1 MIKHQETHPSLDVE
15 GCFGCK
21 IAWVGVAPSAA
32 PTRGGGARVAQIA
45 AKDKVLEKDLDAYK
59 RLRDEGLQPHNVDGS
74 AKIEQ
79 VAETK
84 FQVETG
90 IINPTLDA
98 IIK

>member
-1 MIKHQETHPSLDVE
+1 MDVE

-21 IAWVGVAPSAA
+21 IASVGVASSAC
-32 PTRGGGARVAQIA
+32 PTRGGGARVATIA
-45 AKDKVLEKDLDAYK
+45 RKDKVLEKDLDAYK
-59 RLRDEGLQPHNVDGS
+59 RLRDEGLQPHNIDGS

-79 VAETK
+79 LADTK

-98 IIK
+98 IVR